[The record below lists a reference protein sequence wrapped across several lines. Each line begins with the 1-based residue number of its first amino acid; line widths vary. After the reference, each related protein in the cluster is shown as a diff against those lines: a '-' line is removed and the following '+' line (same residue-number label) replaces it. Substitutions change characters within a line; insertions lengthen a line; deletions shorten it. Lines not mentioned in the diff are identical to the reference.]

1 MSLSR
6 IFMRSCNFMPFKNET
21 LLSLS
26 RLAKKRADP
35 AFEKFHKNNNNKNKE
50 QDVNFKKETLFEK
63 IKLYFIRDII
73 PISLVLGVTGY
84 IFYSLYKKKEESKN
98 LDQMHVKNSFL
109 KIRKIKFT
117 WIKHNYIL
125 LISVIILT
133 FQVLLI

>member
-6 IFMRSCNFMPFKNET
+6 IFIRGCNLMPFKNDT

-35 AFEKFHKNNNNKNKE
+35 AFEKVHKNYNNKNNE
-50 QDVNFKKETLFEK
+50 QEGNFKKETLFDK

-84 IFYSLYKKKEESKN
+84 ILYSLYKKKEESKN
-98 LDQMHVKNSFL
+98 LDQMHVKNSFV
-109 KIRKIKFT
+109 K
-117 WIKHNYIL
+117 N
-125 LISVIILT
+125 
-133 FQVLLI
+133 